1 MFLFDFI
8 LGDVLDDIIDWIY
21 GKIIGFFT
29 NFFSGMGNMGV
40 ELFEINAVKS
50 IVLFFSNLAWSLFI
64 IGIVVAVFE
73 TAIEYQTGRGN
84 IKNTM
89 LNILKGFLAVSLF
102 SIVPVRLY
110 TLSVQLQQSLTRGIT
125 GYDSTLADLT
135 QDILNSFGTDASL
148 SGDTLL
154 DGFLFIN
161 NPFLAIFVI
170 IMIGYAVIKV
180 FFDNIKRGGVLLI
193 QIAVGSLYMFSVPRG
208 YMDGFI
214 MWCKQVVALCL
225 TSFLQVTILTAGLMV
240 MRDSGFLGIGLML
253 SSGEIPKIAGAFGLD
268 TSAKGNFAGAVHT
281 ANMAV
286 NLTRQVT
293 SIVTKT

>member
-21 GKIIGFFT
+21 GKIIGFFA
-29 NFFSGMGNMGV
+29 NFFSGIGNMGV

-64 IGIVVAVFE
+64 VGIVVAVFE
-73 TAIEYQTGRGN
+73 TAIEYQTGRAN

-102 SIVPVRLY
+102 SVVPVRLY
-110 TLSVQLQQSLTRGIT
+110 TLSVQLQQSLTLGIT
-125 GYDSTLADLT
+125 GYNSTLADLS
-135 QDILNSFGTDASL
+135 QDIISSFGTDASL
-148 SGDTLL
+148 SGDTML
-154 DGFLFIN
+154 DGFLFITD
-161 NPFLAIFVI
+161 PFLAIFVI

-225 TSFLQVTILTAGLMV
+225 TSFLQVTILTAGLIV

-268 TSAKGNFAGAVHT
+268 TSTKGNFAGAVHT

-286 NLTRQVT
+286 NLTKQVT
-293 SIVTKT
+293 SIVTK